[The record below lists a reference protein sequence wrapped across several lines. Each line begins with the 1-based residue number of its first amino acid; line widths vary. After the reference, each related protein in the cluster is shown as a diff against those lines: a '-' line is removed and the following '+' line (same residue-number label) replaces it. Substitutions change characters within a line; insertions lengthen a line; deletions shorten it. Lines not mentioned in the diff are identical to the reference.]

1 MEVST
6 LETIRWVKSTA
17 RANIGGLMEVLMMGH
32 GLITRLRDLE
42 LILGLMEEN
51 IQEDGKTIIC
61 TAMVLIGGKM
71 EENTRVCM
79 KMIKNT
85 DLEFMSG
92 LMVVNTKV
100 IGLRENSTVKESIFY

>member
-6 LETIRWVKSTA
+6 LEIIRWAKSTVK
-17 RANIGGLMEVLMMGH
+17 ANIGGLMEVLMMAH
-32 GLITRLRDLE
+32 GLITKLRVLE
-42 LILGLMEEN
+42 FILGLMEEN

-61 TAMVLIGGKM
+61 TAMVHTGGKM
-71 EENTRVCM
+71 EENTRACM

-92 LMVVNTKV
+92 PMVGNTKV
-100 IGLRENSTVKESIFY
+100 IGLRGNSTVKASIF